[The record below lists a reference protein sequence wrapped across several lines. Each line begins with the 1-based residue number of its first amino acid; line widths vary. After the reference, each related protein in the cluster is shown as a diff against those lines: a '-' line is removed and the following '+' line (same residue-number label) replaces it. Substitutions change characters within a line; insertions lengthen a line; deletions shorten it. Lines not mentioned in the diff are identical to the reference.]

1 MKSVI
6 AGLTTAVLLV
16 ALPGPS
22 RAQGPATGPDDQ
34 RTMRMMQMMEQMT
47 DQMKQMHEQ
56 MAQMKAMHGQ
66 MMQMNQMHERMS
78 GMMQEHRAEMQK
90 MCPGMAAPDSTKKG
104 G

>member
-6 AGLTTAVLLV
+6 AGLTTAVFLV

-22 RAQGPATGPDDQ
+22 LAQGPPTGPEDQ
-34 RTMRMMQMMEQMT
+34 RMTRMMQMMEQMQT
-47 DQMKQMHEQ
+47 QMKDMRAQMMQMSPMHEQ
-56 MAQMKAMHGQ
+56 M
-66 MMQMNQMHERMS
+66 R
-78 GMMQEHRAEMQK
+78 GMMQEHRADMQK

>member
-1 MKSVI
+1 MKSLI
-6 AGLTTAVLLV
+6 AGLTTAALLV

-22 RAQGPATGPDDQ
+22 LAQGPATGPDDQ
-34 RTMRMMQMMEQMT
+34 RMTRMMQMMEQMK
-47 DQMKQMHEQ
+47 DQMAE
-56 MAQMKAMHGQ
+56 MKAMHGQ

-90 MCPGMAAPDSTKKG
+90 MCPGMSAPDSTKKG

>member
-6 AGLTTAVLLV
+6 AGLTMAVFLA

-22 RAQGPATGPDDQ
+22 LAQGPATGPDDQ
-34 RTMRMMQMMEQMT
+34 RMMRMMQTMEQMK

-56 MAQMKAMHGQ
+56 MAQMKEMHGQ
-66 MMQMNQMHERMS
+66 MMQMNQMHERMGS
-78 GMMQEHRAEMQK
+78 MMQEHRADMQK